1 MESSLDFP
9 LLEATGMTGLAR
21 HASPIKTPCMHPFLT
36 PDFHVRWSTLVPEA
50 VAPDIRHALEGAK
63 RNIEVICDQDPAT
76 ATYASTFLALEKATE
91 ELGRG
96 WGRLNHL
103 DSVNDSPAQRE
114 ALNQMLP
121 EVSDFY
127 SSIALN
133 DRLWKVI
140 KAVGES
146 PEIATLDPVA
156 QRFVEETLADFR
168 NSGADLPPDDKARVA
183 AIEANLS
190 KLTQQYSEHVL
201 DSTNAWEL
209 IITDEAKLAGLP
221 ESAKAGAAANAR
233 AKGHPAP
240 AWRFSLQFPS
250 MFPIMQ
256 HLHDDTI
263 RHQVWEASAR
273 VGAVGEHDNTALV
286 WQILGL
292 RQEKAAI
299 LGHENFADLTLLR
312 RMAKTGEGALT
323 FIENIHARIHPTFLA
338 EHKQLAQYKAAKSGQ
353 PVSPL
358 EPWEVAYWS
367 EKQRQENY
375 DFDEEALRPY
385 FPVDG
390 VMAGMFE
397 IASRLFGITIRQLES
412 IYLEPG
418 TSANASTA
426 VETWHP
432 ECKFYEIHDSKTAAH
447 LGSFYA
453 DWHPRE
459 SKRGGAWMNALHTG
473 ALDEPHLGL
482 IIGNMSPPVDGK
494 SALLT
499 HREVETIFHEFGHL
513 LHGLLTEVSV
523 KSLAGTNVPWDF
535 VELPSQIMENFC
547 WDRASLDLFA
557 RHFETDAPIPEDLF
571 LKLIAA
577 KNYLSASVFMRQL
590 AFAKLDL
597 ELHIHLTDYLGK
609 DLDAVDREVLA
620 DYLAPLNTPTPSM
633 MRRFNHLFSS
643 PTGYA
648 AGYYSYKWAEVLDAD
663 AFTRFQAEGILNSAT
678 GMDFREHILSKGNS
692 MPADELYRRFMGR
705 DPAPEPLL
713 IRAGL
718 ATPAPGNANVLVGM

>member
-1 MESSLDFP
+1 MPQSRRNF
-9 LLEATGMTGLAR
+9 A
-21 HASPIKTPCMHPFLT
+21 MHPFLA

-63 RNIEVICDQDPAT
+63 REIEVICDQDLAS
-76 ATYASTFLALEKATE
+76 ATYTTTFLALEKATE

-103 DSVNDSPAQRE
+103 DSVSDSPAQRE

-133 DRLWKVI
+133 DRLWQVI
-140 KAVGES
+140 KAVGAS
-146 PEIATLDPVA
+146 QEIGTLDPVA
-156 QRFVEETLADFR
+156 QRFVAETLADFR
-168 NSGADLPPDDKARVA
+168 NSGADLTPDRKARVA
-183 AIEANLS
+183 AIDAELS

-256 HLHDDTI
+256 HLHDDAI
-263 RHQVWEASAR
+263 RRQVWEASSQ
-273 VGAVGEHDNTALV
+273 VGAVGAHDNTALV
-286 WQILGL
+286 WQILEL
-292 RQEKAAI
+292 RHEKAAI
-299 LGHENFADLTLLR
+299 LGHQNFADLTLLR
-312 RMAKTGEGALT
+312 RMAKSGDGALT
-323 FIENIHARIHPTFLA
+323 FIEDLHTRIQPTFLA

-353 PVSPL
+353 PISLL
-358 EPWEVAYWS
+358 EPWEIAYWA

-385 FPVDG
+385 FSVEG

-397 IASRLFGITIRQLES
+397 IASQLFGITIGELETV
-412 IYLEPG
+412 YNPPG
-418 TSANASTA
+418 KPATA
-426 VETWHP
+426 DSSCVETWHP
-432 ECKFYEIHDSKTAAH
+432 ECKFYEIHDSKTGAH

-459 SKRGGAWMNALHTG
+459 SKRGGAWMNSLHTG
-473 ALDEPHLGL
+473 APGEAHLGL

-547 WDRASLDLFA
+547 WDRASLALFA
-557 RHFETDAPIPEDLF
+557 RHFETGEPIPEDLF
-571 LKLIAA
+571 VKMIAA
-577 KNYLSASVFMRQL
+577 KNYLSASAFMRQL
-590 AFAKLDL
+590 ACAKLDL
-597 ELHIHLTDYLGK
+597 ELHIHLADHLGK

-620 DYLAPLNTPTPSM
+620 DYLAPLKTPTSSM

-663 AFTRFQAEGILNSAT
+663 AFTRFQAEGTLNPST
-678 GMDFREHILSKGNS
+678 GRDFREHILSKGNS
-692 MPADELYRRFMGR
+692 LPPDELYRRFMGR
-705 DPAPEPLL
+705 DPDQEPLL
-713 IRAGL
+713 VRAGL
-718 ATPAPGNANVLVGM
+718 AMGVSA

>member
-1 MESSLDFP
+1 
-9 LLEATGMTGLAR
+9 
-21 HASPIKTPCMHPFLT
+21 MHPFLS
-36 PDFHVRWSTLVPEA
+36 PEFQIRWSTLVPEA
-50 VAPDIRHALEGAK
+50 VEPDITHALMQAK
-63 RNIEVICDQDPAT
+63 QNIEVICVQDPAA
-76 ATYASTFLALEKATE
+76 ATYDSTFLALEKATE

-103 DSVNDSPAQRE
+103 DSVCDSPAQRE
-114 ALNQMLP
+114 ALNKMLP
-121 EVSDFY
+121 AVTDFY

-133 DRLWKVI
+133 DRLWAMI

-146 PEIATLDPVA
+146 VEIASLDSVGK
-156 QRFVEETLADFR
+156 RFVEETLFDFR
-168 NSGADLPPDDKARVA
+168 SSGADLPVDKKQRVA
-183 AIEANLS
+183 AIEAELS
-190 KLTQQYSEHVL
+190 KITKEYSEHVL

-209 IITDEAKLAGLP
+209 LITDEAKLAGLP

-233 AKGHPAP
+233 AKGHEN

-263 RHQVWEASAR
+263 RRQVWEASSR
-273 VGAVGEHDNTALV
+273 VGAVGEFDNTALV
-286 WQILGL
+286 WQILEL
-292 RQEKAAI
+292 RQEKANI
-299 LGHENFADLTLLR
+299 LGHENFADLTILR
-312 RMAKTGEGALT
+312 RMAKTGQSALK
-323 FIENIHARIHPTFLA
+323 FIEGIHARIHPAFLA
-338 EHKQLAQYKAAKSGQ
+338 EYKQLGQYKAAKSGQ
-353 PVSPL
+353 PVSAL

-375 DFDEEALRPY
+375 DFDEEVLRPY
-385 FPVDG
+385 FSVDG

-397 IASRLFGITIRQLES
+397 IASRLFGITIRELES
-412 IYLEPG
+412 IYIEP
-418 TSANASTA
+418 SSSNSQPATA
-426 VETWHP
+426 DSQLVETWHP

-459 SKRGGAWMNALHTG
+459 SKRGGAWMNSLHTG
-473 ALDEPHLGL
+473 ALGEPHLGL
-482 IIGNMSPPVDGK
+482 IIGNMSPPVGGK
-494 SALLT
+494 PALLT

-513 LHGLLTEVSV
+513 LHGLLSEVSV

-547 WDRASLDLFA
+547 WDRESLDLFA
-557 RHFETDAPIPEDLF
+557 RHFETDEPIPEDLF
-571 LKLIAA
+571 AKMIAA

-597 ELHIHLTDYLGK
+597 ELHIRLSDFIGK
-609 DLDAVDREVLA
+609 DLDAVDHGVLA
-620 DYLAPLNTPTPSM
+620 NYLAPLKTLTPSM

-663 AFTRFQAEGILNSAT
+663 AFTRFQTGGVLNSET
-678 GMDFREHILSKGNS
+678 GHAFREHILSKGNS
-692 MPADELYRRFMGR
+692 VPPDELYRRFMGR
-705 DPAPEPLL
+705 DPDQEPLL

-718 ATPAPGNANVLVGM
+718 AGAGVV